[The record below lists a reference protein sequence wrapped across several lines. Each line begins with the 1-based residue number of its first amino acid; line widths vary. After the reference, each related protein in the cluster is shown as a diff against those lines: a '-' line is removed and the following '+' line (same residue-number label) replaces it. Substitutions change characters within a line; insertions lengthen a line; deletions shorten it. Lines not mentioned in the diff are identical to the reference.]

1 MVRNAT
7 IGRWGSSVAPL
18 CKKVHMM
25 FGAAGLAT
33 LISACALAP
42 EEGPVVFFGT
52 LPCADCPGVD
62 WRLRL
67 FADGRGELERR
78 YRDRDGSH
86 HAQGRWS
93 CGSRGESLRLTLED
107 GSTIHLAL
115 LLRSVSSTRAASPL
129 FLRCPTSCIAG
140 RRRVP
145 TSVKKSRYHSV

>member
-115 LLRSVSSTRAASPL
+115 LDALTLRLLDSSGQPIVSSLPYEL
-129 FLRCPTSCIAG
+129 H
-140 RRRVP
+140 RRTAPGPYLCEEVP
-145 TSVKKSRYHSV
+145 VS